1 MCRLS
6 LVQRANLVASS
17 KLTKLPMV
25 FLTDDFDVVG
35 GLPWVRPEPAP
46 APPPPRSDASPLARS
61 PASPRLLPGL
71 QTVPYESVTYG
82 QVLANDTA
90 LKQVC
95 AAHDPE
101 LGAALLCLVAG
112 GGHMHGHCASS
123 ADTTALDASAP
134 LPALTCAAVCQGRAR
149 HRPVQEH
156 PCGLDP
162 YLRHRRFG
170 EWQAGLNRG
179 LAAGGKQAKVSAFP
193 PR

>member
-1 MCRLS
+1 MCCLS

-35 GLPWVRPEPAP
+35 GLSWVRPEPAP
-46 APPPPRSDASPLARS
+46 SPPAPRSGCLPTRTQPSLAPLH
-61 PASPRLLPGL
+61 LGL

-101 LGAALLCLVAG
+101 LGAAFLCLVAG
-112 GGHMHGHCASS
+112 GGHMHGHCANS

-134 LPALTCAAVCQGRAR
+134 SRL
-149 HRPVQEH
+149 
-156 PCGLDP
+156 
-162 YLRHRRFG
+162 
-170 EWQAGLNRG
+170 
-179 LAAGGKQAKVSAFP
+179 
-193 PR
+193 